1 MTTDGKAFDPMT
13 DSARPVLD
21 RRRFLLAG
29 GGAAIGAGMLLPALL
44 RASPAPAA
52 ITPPLA
58 AATQTMHLGATDG
71 WVSLR
76 DLPAGFQGSAYDY
89 PDTLAPA
96 GYTTYVFGFR
106 NGTGLSTTA
115 FNNLKGKAQISAPI
129 LYFDEW
135 TAAKNNPVRI
145 TLTNLGLKV
154 RPDLVDGHTIH
165 WHGFRNANPWFDGV
179 PEMSISV
186 PIGRDFS
193 YYYQPRDPGTYMY
206 HCHFE
211 DVEHVQ
217 MGMTGVL
224 YVRPKQNGTVLGGYN
239 KFAYNDGDGSTGYDR
254 EFAFILTE
262 MWLESHYKDAHIQQ
276 PQWDQYKADAWMLNG
291 RCYPDTVLPAGSY
304 SAVTGDPVAVAGLP
318 SRLSYQ
324 PITSLVTCAS
334 GDRVLLRLAN
344 LGYQEHAMTA
354 PGLQLTVVGRDAT
367 QLTNGANHI
376 YYETDVL
383 EIGPGEAFDALFTAP
398 AYTPGP
404 GDPPYQAYLLYDRSY
419 STANNRDQ
427 QGLGGQR
434 TEIRVYPAGALP
446 AQTAPNT

>member
-1 MTTDGKAFDPMT
+1 M
-13 DSARPVLD
+13 
-21 RRRFLLAG
+21 
-29 GGAAIGAGMLLPALL
+29 
-44 RASPAPAA
+44 
-52 ITPPLA
+52 
-58 AATQTMHLGATDG
+58 
-71 WVSLR
+71 
-76 DLPAGFQGSAYDY
+76 
-89 PDTLAPA
+89 APA

-106 NGTGLSTTA
+106 DGTGLSATA
-115 FNNLKGKAQISAPI
+115 FNNLQGKAQISAPI

-154 RPDLVDGHTIH
+154 RPDLGDGHTIH

-186 PIGRDFS
+186 PIGRDFA

-224 YVRPKQNGTVLGGYN
+224 YVRPKQNGTVKGGFN

-254 EFAFILTE
+254 EFAFILSE

-276 PQWDQYKADAWMLNG
+276 PEWDEYKADAWMMNG
-291 RCYPDTVLPAGSY
+291 RCYPDTVLPAGAY
-304 SAVTGDPVAVAGLP
+304 SSSTGDPQAVSGLP

-324 PITSLVTCAS
+324 PITSLVRCNS

-354 PGLQLTVVGRDAT
+354 PGLRLTVVGRDAT

-376 YYETDVL
+376 YYDTSVL
-383 EIGPGEAFDALFTAP
+383 ELGPGEAFDALFTAP
-398 AYTPGP
+398 TYTPGA
-404 GDPPYQAYLLYDRSY
+404 GDPPYQSYLLYDRSY

-427 QGLGGQR
+427 HGLGGQR
-434 TEIRVYPAGALP
+434 TEIRVYPAGALA

>member
-1 MTTDGKAFDPMT
+1 
-13 DSARPVLD
+13 
-21 RRRFLLAG
+21 
-29 GGAAIGAGMLLPALL
+29 
-44 RASPAPAA
+44 
-52 ITPPLA
+52 
-58 AATQTMHLGATDG
+58 
-71 WVSLR
+71 
-76 DLPAGFQGSAYDY
+76 
-89 PDTLAPA
+89 
-96 GYTTYVFGFR
+96 
-106 NGTGLSTTA
+106 
-115 FNNLKGKAQISAPI
+115 
-129 LYFDEW
+129 
-135 TAAKNNPVRI
+135 
-145 TLTNLGLKV
+145 
-154 RPDLVDGHTIH
+154 
-165 WHGFRNANPWFDGV
+165 
-179 PEMSISV
+179 
-186 PIGRDFS
+186 
-193 YYYQPRDPGTYMY
+193 
-206 HCHFE
+206 
-211 DVEHVQ
+211 

-324 PITSLVTCAS
+324 PITSLVSCAS

-354 PGLQLTVVGRDAT
+354 PGLRLTVVGRDAT